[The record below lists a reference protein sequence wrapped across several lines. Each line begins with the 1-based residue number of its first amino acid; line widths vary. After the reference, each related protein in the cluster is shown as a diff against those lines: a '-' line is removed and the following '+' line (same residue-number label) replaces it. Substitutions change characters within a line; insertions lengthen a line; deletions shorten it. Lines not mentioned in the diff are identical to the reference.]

1 MQTKAAVAGGLG
13 LLALC
18 ACIGVGLQE
27 RASRTPSALLEVG
40 GRQALYGSYPYPY
53 GSQYPYA
60 GGYPYGGYPAD
71 AYAGGYYGGAYPYA
85 GGGYGGYPYGGAY
98 DYPYYAYDEDNA
110 YQQYA
115 SQEQYRQ
122 WADYAAQQQYE
133 DAAAQNNYY
142 NWASANAYK
151 GKRPDVLRVAN
162 KGTNKL
168 VYTGDLEFG
177 GYKHEITGGNDGGY
191 NAPFDINGDGQ
202 EIDNWAKVTTQ
213 WKHKK
218 GKTQLKA
225 KKLQQLHYMSAA
237 QGNAEVAGMF
247 DQIATGK
254 HGANNGMLQ
263 KRAQHKPMA
272 APVDPSMTPVR
283 GLFSNEGTGD
293 VSVKGKK
300 LQQLAGRN

>member
-1 MQTKAAVAGGLG
+1 M
-13 LLALC
+13 
-18 ACIGVGLQE
+18 
-27 RASRTPSALLEVG
+27 
-40 GRQALYGSYPYPY
+40 
-53 GSQYPYA
+53 
-60 GGYPYGGYPAD
+60 
-71 AYAGGYYGGAYPYA
+71 
-85 GGGYGGYPYGGAY
+85 
-98 DYPYYAYDEDNA
+98 
-110 YQQYA
+110 
-115 SQEQYRQ
+115 
-122 WADYAAQQQYE
+122 
-133 DAAAQNNYY
+133 
-142 NWASANAYK
+142 
-151 GKRPDVLRVAN
+151 
-162 KGTNKL
+162 
-168 VYTGDLEFG
+168 YTGDLEFG

-263 KRAQHKPMA
+263 KRAQHKPKA

-300 LQQLAGRN
+300 LQQLAGMTACCARAW